1 MRRLAVAIVL
11 ALAGV
16 GGVVPGVAGAD
27 DTLSLQTSVAPR
39 TALFGDPVVAG
50 LQVVVDSAA
59 ATRVRV
65 AADFSPYRVVGPVEV
80 ERSEGGQQTQLR
92 WIWHLE
98 CLTRACLPGTK
109 QRRVLFAPAKVTVPI
124 TGRAQTVTTLWPALT
139 VRSRLAP
146 EDRARPVQRATIYPL
161 GATNSR
167 IEASTLERLLW
178 VGVGAL
184 VLAAGALLV
193 PFARRI
199 PHPRRSFD
207 RLGSAERALLLA
219 RRASARDDPGRRRT
233 ALERLGRELERRGSP
248 DLADEASR
256 MAWEESPPV
265 GEAMSGLVG
274 RAEQALKGV
283 R

>member
-1 MRRLAVAIVL
+1 M
-11 ALAGV
+11 
-16 GGVVPGVAGAD
+16 
-27 DTLSLQTSVAPR
+27 
-39 TALFGDPVVAG
+39 
-50 LQVVVDSAA
+50 
-59 ATRVRV
+59 
-65 AADFSPYRVVGPVEV
+65 
-80 ERSEGGQQTQLR
+80 
-92 WIWHLE
+92 
-98 CLTRACLPGTK
+98 
-109 QRRVLFAPAKVTVPI
+109 
-124 TGRAQTVTTLWPALT
+124 
-139 VRSRLAP
+139 
-146 EDRARPVQRATIYPL
+146 
-161 GATNSR
+161 
-167 IEASTLERLLW
+167 W
-178 VGVGAL
+178 VGVGVL